1 MAGNGWS
8 NQVVSVIILEVGSPF
23 SGIFFYDPVIGPG
36 DLILSIAPNAGT
48 DPYGNSY
55 PQGISF
61 GYSGDSQVVIGT
73 TGGSPLIYFPT
84 GNTHIA
90 NSSGLQTVTQG
101 GTGNGQYDQFQILGA
116 QNNVQLDS
124 VISTWVSSSTDGTIQ
139 AHHADIYG
147 DPSLIGH
154 TYYTVSYDGANIL
167 AGSVTAVEPG
177 TGTSRANPAVAETWH
192 TATLDTGFTTSA
204 SDQAPRYRLEGTSGG
219 VVRLDGTVYTSGAVA
234 AGATMFTLPA
244 GYRPAADRRR
254 FVGVTS
260 ASGYT
265 LGATL
270 VNVATTG
277 LVTIGPA
284 AGAAGQQICLDGMT
298 FPID

>member
-8 NQVVSVIILEVGSPF
+8 NQVVSVIIIVDGTGFTGLFFYSPTIGTGNLVGSWT
-23 SGIFFYDPVIGPG
+23 
-36 DLILSIAPNAGT
+36 ANAGT
-48 DPYGNSY
+48 DPFGNPYPAGFMIQTGNSRITINDVG
-55 PQGISF
+55 GITTETYVTGNPTIVQSAF
-61 GYSGDSQVVIGT
+61 IQAAANGLGNAEVDQWLASSARNSTNGDSAGLALQSSNTAYTRQAQAVIF
-73 TGGSPLIYFPT
+73 YE
-84 GNTHIA
+84 
-90 NSSGLQTVTQG
+90 
-101 GTGNGQYDQFQILGA
+101 
-116 QNNVQLDS
+116 
-124 VISTWVSSSTDGTIQ
+124 
-139 AHHADIYG
+139 
-147 DPSLIGH
+147 
-154 TYYTVSYDGANIL
+154 
-167 AGSVTAVEPG
+167 AGSQHNYLIVGAGGATIAAGSITAVEPG
-177 TGTSRANPAVAETWH
+177 TGTGQSNVAVAETWH
-192 TATLDTGFTTSA
+192 TASLDTGFTTSA
-204 SDQAPRYRLEGTSGG
+204 SDQVPRYRLEGTAGG

-284 AGAAGQQICLDGMT
+284 AGGAGQQICLDGMT
-298 FPID
+298 FPVD